1 MKNSH
6 SYILKF
12 FVTQANGSGG
22 GSVVGAL
29 DKILLELK
37 R

>member
-1 MKNSH
+1 MRVRI
-6 SYILKF
+6 ILKLY
-12 FVTQANGSGG
+12 VTQANGSGG